1 MSQLL
6 EASSQYYPD
15 AGKQRE
21 FHTDR
26 YKIPYRAIFAG
37 VGSGKTIA
45 GVFEDVSWCLENN
58 GIVGYVFEPTY
69 KMVRRTLIPTL
80 EHHKILG
87 APLEANP
94 VVADFKRGDNCIT
107 FENGSVLWFG
117 SLEEPDMAEGP
128 NIDFIH
134 VDEAQYV
141 RYFDKAWEVILRR
154 LRGTGRFPPSRQG
167 AWITTTPPA
176 LLPGD
181 KLYEFFED
189 PETRNPLSKVY
200 RWGLWDNP
208 HTSERYKKEIVASHH
223 GSLAKRFIEG
233 RFAPAGTGSFDY
245 DRETHELKQID
256 RNIIRTVIYG
266 VDFGWTNPSA
276 IVAVGFDGDGRAY
289 IVDEFYQNR
298 VQTEVLIQE
307 AKLMQKQW
315 GKGTFICDRSEPQTI
330 DVFKKAGLKAKP
342 DESKWDDGIHDFGG
356 RFFVQGDGRP
366 RIYVKSTCVNWIHEV
381 MVYRT
386 HDEHN
391 HRIKENDHA
400 MDATR
405 YALMGYQKR
414 VPVTWKS
421 GPVRTAW
428 TR

>member
-1 MSQLL
+1 MSQQAEVTLR
-6 EASSQYYPD
+6 YWPD
-15 AGKQRE
+15 AGKQQQ
-21 FHTDR
+21 FHRDR
-26 YKIPYRAIFAG
+26 YHVAYRAIFAG

-45 GVFEDVSWCLENN
+45 GVFEDVSWCLEND

-80 EHHKILG
+80 EHPLILG

-94 VVADFKRGDNCIT
+94 VVADFKRGDNCIE

-117 SLEEPDMAEGP
+117 SLEEPNMAEGP

-141 RYFDKAWEVILRR
+141 RYFGKAWEVILRR

-189 PETRNPLSKVY
+189 PKQRNPLSKVY

-208 HTSERYKKEIVASHH
+208 HTSDRYKEEIVASHH

-233 RFAPAGTGSFDY
+233 KFAPAGMGSFDF
-245 DRETHELKQID
+245 DSTIHELNQIEKHKLK
-256 RNIIRTVIYG
+256 TVVYG

-276 IVAVGFDGDGRAY
+276 IVAVGFDGDDRAY
-289 IVDEFYQNR
+289 IIDEFYQNR
-298 VQTEVLIQE
+298 VQNEVLIQE
-307 AKLMQKQW
+307 AKLMVEEW
-315 GKGTFICDRSEPQTI
+315 GNGVFICDRSEPQAI
-330 DVFKKAGLKAKP
+330 DAFRKAGLNAQP
-342 DESKWDDGIHDFGG
+342 DTSKREDGIHELGG
-356 RFFVQGDGRP
+356 RFHVQDDERP
-366 RIYVKSTCVNWIHEV
+366 RIYVKPSCVNWIHEV
-381 MVYRT
+381 MVYDADR
-386 HDEHN
+386 
-391 HRIKENDHA
+391 KENDHA

-405 YALMGYQKR
+405 YALMNR
-414 VPVTWKS
+414 VSEFAMVL
-421 GPVRTAW
+421 R
-428 TR
+428 